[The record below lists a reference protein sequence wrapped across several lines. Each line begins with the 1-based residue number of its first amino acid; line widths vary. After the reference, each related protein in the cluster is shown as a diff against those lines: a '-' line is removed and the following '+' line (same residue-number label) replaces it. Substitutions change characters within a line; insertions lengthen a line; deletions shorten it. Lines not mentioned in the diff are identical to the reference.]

1 MSKNFQKT
9 LFSCTRD
16 GLTIRGTE
24 YRPEGENLPIV
35 IISHGFMDSQNGVRK
50 YAEQFVR
57 WGYAVYIY
65 DFNGGCIRGRSDGKT
80 TDMSVLTEREDLK
93 AVISYVKNLPYVNTN
108 RLILMGCSQGGFVS
122 ALTAA
127 QLQKEVSKL
136 ILFYPALCIPDDARK
151 GKMIF
156 ANFDPA
162 NIPEVISCGPMKLG
176 RVYPESVIDM
186 DAYEEIAG
194 YAGPV
199 LIVHGTADS
208 IVNVSYAKRAWETY
222 TSLNGNDS
230 LKPRPSVQL
239 HLLEGA
245 GHGFQKQA
253 DKAAMFAVQQ
263 FLQGRTEILTID
275 VNLTGKKRLCKGLKS
290 EISFTLDGIGDSPYF
305 KGSILEG
312 GVEKQEWSFHSHHAY
327 ITYVLEGC
335 DYTGTNCRI
344 DIMNVE
350 EGNGWKSTV
359 KTDSKELDF
368 LNEADCST
376 YLEMRKKGPLV
387 RIYAKTRI

>member
-65 DFNGGCIRGRSDGKT
+65 DFNGGCIRGKSDGKT

-93 AVISYVKNLPYVNTN
+93 AVISYVKSLPYVDNN

-199 LIVHGTADS
+199 LIIHGTADS

-222 TSLNGNDS
+222 TSINGNDS

-245 GHGFQKQA
+245 GHGFRKQA

-263 FLQGRTEILTID
+263 FLQGRTEVLTID
-275 VNLTGKKRLCKGLKS
+275 VNLTGRKRSRKGLKS

-305 KGSILEG
+305 KGNILEG
-312 GVEKQEWSFHSHHAY
+312 AIEKQEGSFHSHHAY
-327 ITYVLEGC
+327 AAYILEGC

-350 EGNGWKSTV
+350 EANGWKSTV

-368 LNEADCST
+368 LNKADCSA